1 MERIMFTKASVHAL
15 TPPAQGQRRTVY
27 DLKHRRLA
35 VRITSAGVRTFYVVK
50 RSPPTVIWIKL
61 GVFPEMTVEQA
72 RNEAQKV
79 QGEFASGANPAT
91 VKRAM
96 KAEPTFADALDDY
109 LKGKRKRDGT
119 ALADKTQRHYEVLA
133 KDYLASIQGKK
144 LSTIER
150 NEIKAIHRKGSERSE
165 RQADIAVT
173 LVSAVFSYMR
183 DVERFTGP
191 NPAERIKK
199 NPAVQRDRFLQKD
212 ELPKFFQAIAVMPS
226 PLMRDYFLM
235 SLLTGARRS
244 NVCSMCWE
252 DINLE
257 ARTWRIGM
265 TKNGTPQTVTLSPE
279 AMEVLAARRLS
290 TDGRGF
296 VFPGRGVTGHIVEP
310 KKAWANLLKAAGLE
324 DVRIHDL
331 RRTLGSWQAIT
342 GSSMLV
348 IGKSLNHKTHQA
360 TAIYARLD
368 LSPVRH
374 SIDTA
379 TQAIM
384 RAAAPIPPSLPR
396 DLKEALG

>member
-1 MERIMFTKASVHAL
+1 MV
-15 TPPAQGQRRTVY
+15 GQRILLTKQSLQSLAPPTDVARRTIY
-27 DLKHRRLA
+27 DTKQPKFA
-35 VRITSAGVRTFYVVK
+35 VRVTMAGTRTFYVV
-50 RSPPTVIWIKL
+50 RRTGRAMVWIKL

-79 QGEFASGANPAT
+79 LGDFATGANPAA

-96 KAEPTFADALDDY
+96 KAEPIFAEALGEY

-119 ALADKTQRHYEVLA
+119 PIAPKTQLHYQVLA
-133 KDYLASIQGKK
+133 RDYLASIQRKK
-144 LSTIER
+144 LSAIER
-150 NEIKAIHRKGSERSE
+150 AEIKAIHRKGSERSK

-173 LVSAVFSYMR
+173 LVSAVFTYMD

-199 NPAVQRDRFLQKD
+199 NPTVQRDRFLQAD
-212 ELPKFFQAIAVMPS
+212 ELPKFFQAITIMPS
-226 PLMRDYFLM
+226 PIMRDYFLM

-265 TKNGTPQTVTLSPE
+265 TKNGTPQTVALSPE
-279 AMEVLAARRLS
+279 AIEVLAARRRV
-290 TDGRGF
+290 TDGRGV
-296 VFPGRGVTGHIVEP
+296 VFPGRGITGHIVEP
-310 KKAWANLLKAAGLE
+310 KKAWANLLKQAGLE

-360 TAIYARLD
+360 TAIYAQLD

-374 SIDTA
+374 SIDRATTA
-379 TQAIM
+379 MIQAGGM
-384 RAAAPIPPSLPR
+384 NRTSKVAP
-396 DLKEALG
+396 A